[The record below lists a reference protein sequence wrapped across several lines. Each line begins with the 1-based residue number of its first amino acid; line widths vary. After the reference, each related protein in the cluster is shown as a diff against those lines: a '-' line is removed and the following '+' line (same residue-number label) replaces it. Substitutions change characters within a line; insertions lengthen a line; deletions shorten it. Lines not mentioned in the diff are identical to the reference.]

1 MVSLDDKISQMDS
14 FADEDLLSLVAQK
27 GWDYEKAKAAFNVFY
42 KRHSTLL
49 WTLCRNVYP
58 NSHIADEIFSRTMT
72 AIFEYPT
79 YDSSKGKITTWM
91 SQIAKRKA
99 YDLWK
104 NLNTNELYIE
114 EIGPT
119 NVYEDED
126 VDVPLCLERQIL
138 DQALKS
144 LSESE
149 KDILMTYFRYQDGRK
164 HLPKEV
170 LQDLCNYHHKTAD
183 NIRQIKKRA
192 LSKVEEYIRQN
203 SDLLS

>member
-1 MVSLDDKISQMDS
+1 MISLDDKISHIDS
-14 FADEDLLSLVAQK
+14 FTDEELLALVAQRD
-27 GWDYEKAKAAFNVFY
+27 WDCEKAKAAFDEFY
-42 KRHSTLL
+42 KRYSTLL
-49 WTLCRNVYP
+49 WTVCRNVCP
-58 NSHIADEIFSRTMT
+58 NLHIADEIFSQTMT

-91 SQIAKRKA
+91 SKIANRKA
-99 YDLWK
+99 CDICKSWK
-104 NLNTNELYIE
+104 TDELYIE

-119 NVYEDED
+119 NAYEKED
-126 VDVPLCLERQIL
+126 VGVSPCLERQIL

-164 HLPKEV
+164 HLPKDV
-170 LQDLCNYHHKTAD
+170 LQDLCDYHHKTAD

-192 LSKVEEYIRQN
+192 LSKVEEYIRKN

>member
-1 MVSLDDKISQMDS
+1 MISLDDKISHIDS
-14 FADEDLLSLVAQK
+14 LADEELLSLVAQK
-27 GWDYEKAKAAFNVFY
+27 GLDYEKAKVAFDVFY
-42 KRHSTLL
+42 KRYSKFL
-49 WTLCRNVYP
+49 WTLCCNVYP
-58 NSHIADEIFSRTMT
+58 NSHIADEIFSQTMI

-91 SQIAKRKA
+91 STIAKRKA
-99 YDLWK
+99 YDIWR
-104 NLNTNELYIE
+104 NQNTNELYIE

-119 NVYEDED
+119 NVYEEED
-126 VDVPLCLERQIL
+126 VDILPCLERRIL

-164 HLPKEV
+164 HLPKDV
-170 LQDLCNYHHKTAD
+170 LQNLCNYHHKTAD

-192 LSKVEEYIRQN
+192 LSKIEEYIRQN

>member
-1 MVSLDDKISQMDS
+1 MVSLDDKVSHIGSLS
-14 FADEDLLSLVAQK
+14 DEELLSLVAQK
-27 GWDYEKAKAAFNVFY
+27 DWDYEKAKAAFDVFY
-42 KRHSTLL
+42 KRYSTLF
-49 WTLCRNVYP
+49 WTLCRNVCP
-58 NSHIADEIFSRTMT
+58 NLHIADEIFFQTMT

-104 NLNTNELYIE
+104 NRNTNELYIE

-119 NVYEDED
+119 NAYEEED
-126 VDVPLCLERQIL
+126 VDVPLCSERQIL
-138 DQALKS
+138 DQALNS
-144 LSESE
+144 LSEAE

-164 HLPKEV
+164 HLPKDV

>member
-1 MVSLDDKISQMDS
+1 MISLDDKISDIDS
-14 FADEDLLSLVAQK
+14 LTDEELLSLVAQK
-27 GWDYEKAKAAFNVFY
+27 DWDCEKAKAAFDVFY
-42 KRHSTLL
+42 KRYSTLL
-49 WTLCRNVYP
+49 WTLCRNVCP
-58 NSHIADEIFSRTMT
+58 NLHIADEIFSQTMT

-91 SQIAKRKA
+91 STIANRKA
-99 YDLWK
+99 CDIRKSWK
-104 NLNTNELYIE
+104 ADELYIE

-119 NVYEDED
+119 NVYEKED
-126 VDVPLCLERQIL
+126 VGVSLCLERQIL

-149 KDILMTYFRYQDGRK
+149 KDILMTYFRYQEGRK
-164 HLPKEV
+164 HLPKDA
-170 LQDLCNYHHKTAD
+170 LQDLCDYHHKTAD

-192 LSKVEEYIRQN
+192 LNKVEEYIRQN